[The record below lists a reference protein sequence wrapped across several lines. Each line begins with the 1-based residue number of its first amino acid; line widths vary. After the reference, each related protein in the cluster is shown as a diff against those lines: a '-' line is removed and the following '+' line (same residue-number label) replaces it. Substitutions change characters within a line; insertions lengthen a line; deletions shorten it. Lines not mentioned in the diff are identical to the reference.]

1 MQNGV
6 NLGTK
11 LLGKIQNSIIF
22 IFIFPFSVEQ
32 MIKINDIELKME
44 SLRSIQP
51 HIATYIQDMD
61 NLYTLGDWSALKDL
75 ALSCQILTIRQ
86 IESYKRLVR
95 ILTSKNV
102 IKQVQLNLE
111 SSKYN
116 LSKLQTITQHAIQL
130 KKKTS
135 SFAL

>member
-1 MQNGV
+1 
-6 NLGTK
+6 
-11 LLGKIQNSIIF
+11 
-22 IFIFPFSVEQ
+22 
-32 MIKINDIELKME
+32 MIKINDIELEME

-51 HIATYIQDMD
+51 RIATYIQDMD

-86 IESYKRLVR
+86 IESYKCLVR
-95 ILTSKNV
+95 ILTLKNV

-116 LSKLQTITQHAIQL
+116 LSKLQTITQHAVQL
-130 KKKTS
+130 KKKLRHLLFRSGTIEEKTETS
-135 SFAL
+135 LTQN